1 METNRRQRALL
12 TRCDAA
18 KRLETD
24 LAGASLAPSPWN
36 HAITEL
42 SRSKGSTL
50 TIDNFVT

>member
-1 METNRRQRALL
+1 MKTSRCQRALL
-12 TRCDAA
+12 TRCDGP

-50 TIDNFVT
+50 TIDNFAT